1 LGIPCPAGQA
11 GMWQLKT
18 SPARAGRTKNEHMK
32 LSTELITR
40 ATNAAHQQYLSFHNG
55 SALYEQ
61 AIRLVQKCNM
71 LAVQNDVGNEE
82 KIMVHLAGMFLFSG
96 GDTPDFLAKGIGNL
110 TEFLQHENIDEEI
123 LVKMREVILS
133 LKPPQ
138 MPMTAAGQVLCD
150 ALNSFWVEENK
161 ALDID
166 LPGFVQECIA
176 GKSLDTNLHESKR
189 FLEKMK
195 FFTPAAIKMFKKPKK
210 KKLAWFQKGIDHQ
223 GKSSPLSD
231 AAVTGIEFLMKDD
244 EKPQMARGTETMFR
258 IASREHAE
266 LMSNVH
272 QKSGFLASI
281 NAIILSII
289 LSVLSTKLDENPHLL
304 IPTILLL
311 ITCVSTIYFVIM
323 ATRPVFINPSNES
336 FNTETQNI
344 MFFGHFSNMAWK
356 DYRDKLKVITRDDIA
371 LFDTFSKNIYY
382 QGLILKKKYNLLAV
396 GYNIFIGGLI
406 ISILAFVISLVLRS
420 YGAGN

>member
-1 LGIPCPAGQA
+1 
-11 GMWQLKT
+11 
-18 SPARAGRTKNEHMK
+18 MK
-32 LSTELITR
+32 LTNELINR
-40 ATNAAHQQYLSFHNG
+40 AISTAKQHYSGYQNG
-55 SALYEQ
+55 AGLYEQ
-61 AIRLVQKCNM
+61 AIRLVQQCNVV
-71 LAVQNDVGNEE
+71 AVQNELEDND
-82 KIMVHLAGMFLFSG
+82 KRKVHLAGLFLFAG
-96 GDTPDFLAKGIGNL
+96 GYNPSFLEDSIIVLK
-110 TEFLQHENIDEEI
+110 EFLHAEDIDEDIIFQITEMI
-123 LVKMREVILS
+123 RAI
-133 LKPPQ
+133 KPPQ
-138 MPMTAAGQVLCD
+138 MPMTLCGQVLCD
-150 ALNSFWVEENK
+150 SVNSFWVSEAKGLEV
-161 ALDID
+161 D
-166 LPGFVQECIA
+166 LPGFVQELIS
-176 GKSLDTNLHESKR
+176 GKAMEKNLVEWKQY
-189 FLEKMK
+189 LEKLR
-195 FFTPAAIKMFKKPKK
+195 FFSPAAQKMFEKPKK
-210 KKLAWFQKGIDHQ
+210 KKLGWFQKALEQQESHSSSTGTPGTSID
-223 GKSSPLSD
+223 KL
-231 AAVTGIEFLMKDD
+231 LKDV

-323 ATRPVFINPSNES
+323 ATRPVFINPSNEG

-356 DYRDKLKVITRDDIA
+356 DYRDKLKVITRDDVA

-382 QGLILKKKYNLLAV
+382 QGLVLKKKYNLLAI

-420 YGAGN
+420 YGGG